1 MLTTH
6 RWKNAMNL
14 QDFDT
19 SNRLQATVKDSQRIT
34 PAGADA
40 EVRHIVLSIP
50 GGSLNYDIGESVG
63 VLTPGPHPFGN
74 KEHLRLYSVAS
85 ARYADTGGAVELAL
99 CVRRCFYIDEVSGER
114 YPGIASNH
122 LCDARPGDTIVL
134 TGPYGTAF
142 SIPEENT
149 ANLLMIGSGTGIAP
163 FRAFVRHIYEERGG
177 WQGKVMLFYGADT
190 GMEKLYMNDVNNDIG
205 NYYQKETFKAFES
218 LSPSPYTG
226 APISLERTL
235 EENGA
240 EVWAMLQDPKTYVY
254 LAGLRKSFEN
264 LDKAMA
270 RIADSEKA
278 WQRKKKELVF
288 YEQWA
293 ELVYD

>member
-1 MLTTH
+1 
-6 RWKNAMNL
+6 MNL

-19 SNRLQATVKDSQRIT
+19 SNRFQATVKDSRRIT
-34 PAGADA
+34 PTNADA
-40 EVRHIVLSIP
+40 EVRHILLTIP
-50 GGSLNYDIGESVG
+50 GIALNYDIGESVG

-74 KEHLRLYSVAS
+74 KEHLRLYSIAN
-85 ARYADTGGAVELAL
+85 ARYSDGGGAVELAL

-114 YPGIASNH
+114 YPGISSNF
-122 LCDARPGDTIVL
+122 LCDARPGDSITL

-149 ANLLMIGSGTGIAP
+149 ANLLMIGTGTGIAP

-177 WQGKVMLFYGADT
+177 WQGKVLLFYGADT
-190 GMEKLYMNDVNNDIG
+190 GMEMLYMNDVNNDIA
-205 NYYQKETFKAFES
+205 NYYQEETFRAFES

-226 APISLERTL
+226 APASPERAL

-240 EVWAMLQDPKTYVY
+240 EVWALMQDPNTHVYV
-254 LAGLRKSFEN
+254 AGLRKSFEN
-264 LDKAMA
+264 LGKTMA
-270 RIADSEKA
+270 RIAGTEKA

-288 YEQWA
+288 YEQWS